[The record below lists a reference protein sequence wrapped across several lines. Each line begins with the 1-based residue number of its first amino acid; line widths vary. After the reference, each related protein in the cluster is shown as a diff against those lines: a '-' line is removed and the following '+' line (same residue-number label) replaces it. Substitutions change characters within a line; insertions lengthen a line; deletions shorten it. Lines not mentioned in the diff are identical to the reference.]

1 MSAECPVN
9 ASKDAGQRREKR
21 ARVLLA
27 AKIRTAF
34 GEEDVRLRDLSR
46 KGALIECAN
55 PPARDSEVVF
65 SRGSTVVQARV
76 AWTAGTRCGLEFLT
90 MIDEAEVMA
99 HAGRPPAPKADVPMF
114 RPPPPPLPAD
124 RRFKRPRIGES
135 TMSDH
140 ERKLAEVWGVA
151 VGISVSDD

>member
-9 ASKDAGQRREKR
+9 ADKDAGQRREKR
-21 ARVLLA
+21 ARVLLT

-55 PPARDSEVVF
+55 PPPRDSELLF

-76 AWTAGTRCGLEFLT
+76 AWTAGTRCGLEFVA
-90 MIDEAEVMA
+90 MIDEAEVLA
-99 HAGRPPAPKADVPMF
+99 HVGRPGAPKATAPVF
-114 RPPPPPLPAD
+114 RPPPPPLPPD
-124 RRFKRPRIGES
+124 RRFRRPRIAGES
-135 TMSDH
+135 MSEH